1 MADVKDILG
10 MPRASDK
17 TEVQPKPK
25 EQRAKR
31 PEGMSR
37 EAFAL
42 LDGSHPIVPSSFV
55 SDMAKKQVSNQMP
68 GLQRWGRCSSS
79 QSCCI

>member
-10 MPRASDK
+10 MSRATDRA
-17 TEVQPKPK
+17 EAQPKAK
-25 EQRAKR
+25 EQKAKR

-55 SDMAKKQVSNQMP
+55 ADLAKKQVSTLMP
-68 GLQRWGRCSSS
+68 ALQW
-79 QSCCI
+79 

>member
-10 MPRASDK
+10 MSRASDRP
-17 TEVQPKPK
+17 EAQPKPK
-25 EQRAKR
+25 EQKAKR

-42 LDGSHPIVPSSFV
+42 LDGSHPIVPSSFAA
-55 SDMAKKQVSNQMP
+55 DLAKKQVNSWP
-68 GLQRWGRCSSS
+68 AKLKAYIPISAHA
-79 QSCCI
+79 

>member
-10 MPRASDK
+10 MPRALDK
-17 TEVQPKPK
+17 SEAQPKPK

-42 LDGSHPIVPSSFV
+42 LDGSHPIVPSSFAA
-55 SDMAKKQVSNQMP
+55 DLAKKQVGHSRP
-68 GLQRWGRCSSS
+68 LHSLSD
-79 QSCCI
+79 